1 MTFCTGANSPT
12 NLTASQVNSTSIRVS
27 WTAPV
32 SGATVTG
39 YRIFY
44 QTTGKQKIVELGAS
58 TTEYMIASTVI
69 NNTYIIT
76 LVALSEYLP
85 STPEIVIIRKGSLCW
100 VVGEVL
106 V

>member
-1 MTFCTGANSPT
+1 MTFCAGANSPT
-12 NLTASQVNSTSIRVS
+12 NLTASQVNSTSIRVF

-44 QTTGKQKIVELGAS
+44 QTTGKQEIVELGAS
-58 TTEYMIASTVI
+58 TTEYTIASTVI